1 MSRNDDPHPQDQAG
15 RRAAG
20 PDPDASRTPEAGL
33 QGPLAGVRVL
43 ELAGLAPGPF
53 AGMMLADHGA
63 EVLRIDR
70 VSTVAGSGDRP
81 RSDVMDRGKRTIG
94 LDLKSPDGVAAFKE
108 LAAGAD
114 VVIEVFRPGVAER
127 LGIGPADLHAV
138 NDRLIYGRLT
148 GWGQDGPL
156 APTAGHD
163 IDYIAIAGILSM
175 LGREGG
181 KPTPPINILGDFAGG
196 GLMLAY
202 GVLLA
207 LFERER
213 TGRGKVIDAAMVD
226 GAATLFAMFYHAS
239 QAGFWGPRG
248 TNLLDTGAPM
258 YDTYET
264 ADGRHV
270 AVGSL
275 EPAFW
280 AELVARTGLTDL
292 PDRDDRANWPE
303 IRERLAAAF
312 KSKTRAEWEQ
322 IFEGSDAC
330 VSPVLDMGEAARH
343 PHNTARGAFVEVGGV
358 TQPVPAPRLLGSGH
372 GDLAPAT
379 RLHDLSAWGLPDDR
393 AKALRE
399 AGILA

>member
-1 MSRNDDPHPQDQAG
+1 M
-15 RRAAG
+15 
-20 PDPDASRTPEAGL
+20 
-33 QGPLAGVRVL
+33 RVL

-63 EVLRIDR
+63 EVLRVDR
-70 VSTVAGSGDRP
+70 VSTVARSGDRP
-81 RSDVMDRGKRTIG
+81 RPDVMDRGKRTIG
-94 LDLKSPDGVAAFKE
+94 LDLKSPDGVAAFKRM
-108 LAAGAD
+108 AATAD
-114 VVIEVFRPGVAER
+114 VVIDVFRPGVAER

-138 NDRLIYGRLT
+138 NERLVYGRMT

-163 IDYIAIAGILSM
+163 IGYIAIAGALSM
-175 LGREGG
+175 LGREGD

-202 GVLLA
+202 GVVLA

-226 GAATLFAMFYHAS
+226 GAASLFAMFYHTAQS
-239 QAGFWGPRG
+239 GLWGPRG

-264 ADGRHV
+264 ADGRYL
-270 AVGSL
+270 AVGAL

-280 AELVARTGLTDL
+280 NEMVTRMGLTDL
-292 PDRDDRANWPE
+292 PDRDDRANWPR

-312 KSKTRAEWEQ
+312 RSRTRGEWEAV
-322 IFEGSDAC
+322 FEGSDAC
-330 VSPVLDMGEAARH
+330 VTPVLDMGEAARH
-343 PHNTARGAFVEVGGV
+343 PHNLARGSFVEVGGV
-358 TQPVPAPRLLGSGH
+358 TQPAPAPRLLGSGR
-372 GDLAPAT
+372 GDLAQAT
-379 RLHDLSAWGLPDDR
+379 RLHDLTSWGLSDEH
-393 AKALRE
+393 AKALR
-399 AGILA
+399 AADVLA

>member
-1 MSRNDDPHPQDQAG
+1 MS
-15 RRAAG
+15 
-20 PDPDASRTPEAGL
+20 EAR
-33 QGPLAGVRVL
+33 QGPLSGVRVL

-63 EVLRIDR
+63 DVLRIDR
-70 VSTVAGSGDRP
+70 VRAVSDRP
-81 RSDVMDRGKRTIG
+81 RTDVMDRGKHTIG
-94 LDLKSPDGVAAFKE
+94 LDLKSPEGVAAFKK
-108 LAAGAD
+108 LAGKAD

-127 LGIGPADLHAV
+127 LGIGPDDLHAV
-138 NDRLIYGRLT
+138 NERLVYGRMT

-163 IDYIAIAGILSM
+163 IDYLAVSGVLSM

-226 GAATLFAMFYHAS
+226 GAALLFSMFYHGVQS
-239 QAGFWGPRG
+239 GGWGPRG
-248 TNLLDTGAPM
+248 TNLLDTGAPQ

-264 ADGRHV
+264 ADGEYV

-275 EPAFW
+275 EPQFW
-280 AELVARTGLTDL
+280 DAMVTRMGLTDL
-292 PDRDDRANWPE
+292 PDRHDRKQWPALKS
-303 IRERLAAAF
+303 RLAEAF
-312 KSKTRAEWEQ
+312 RSRTRAEWEAV
-322 IFEGSDAC
+322 FDGSDAC
-330 VSPVLDMGEAARH
+330 VSPVLSMPEAVTH
-343 PHNTARGAFVEVGGV
+343 PHNVARGAFVQVGDV
-358 TQPVPAPRLLGSGH
+358 HQPLPAPRLSGAQEP
-372 GDLAPAT
+372 DLSPAT
-379 RLHDLSAWGLPDDR
+379 RLDDLTSWGLSPEESE
-393 AKALRE
+393 KLRSQ
-399 AGILA
+399 GVLA

>member
-1 MSRNDDPHPQDQAG
+1 MSNAR
-15 RRAAG
+15 
-20 PDPDASRTPEAGL
+20 
-33 QGPLAGVRVL
+33 QGPLSGVRVL

-63 EVLRIDR
+63 EVLRVDR
-70 VSTVAGSGDRP
+70 VKAVSDRP
-81 RSDVMDRGKRTIG
+81 RTDVMDRGKRSVG
-94 LDLKSPDGVAAFKE
+94 LDLKAPEGVAAFKE
-108 LAAGAD
+108 LARHAD

-127 LGIGPADLHAV
+127 LGIGPDDLHAV
-138 NDRLIYGRLT
+138 NERLVYGRMT

-163 IDYIAIAGILSM
+163 IDYIAVSGVLSM

-213 TGRGKVIDAAMVD
+213 TGLGRVIDAAMVD
-226 GAATLFAMFYHAS
+226 GAAILFAMFYQGVS
-239 QAGFWGPRG
+239 SGMWGPRG

-264 ADGRHV
+264 ADGGYL

-275 EPAFW
+275 EPQFW
-280 AELVARTGLTDL
+280 EAMVSLMGLSDL
-292 PDRDDRANWPE
+292 PDRNDQAQWPALRA
-303 IRERLAAAF
+303 RLAEEF
-312 KSKTRAEWEQ
+312 RKRTRAEWEAV
-322 IFEGSDAC
+322 FEGSDAC
-330 VSPVLDMGEAARH
+330 VSPVLSMDEAPAH
-343 PHNTARGAFVEVGGV
+343 PHNAARRNFVEVGGLS
-358 TQPVPAPRLLGSGH
+358 QPMPAPRLLGVPDP
-372 GDLAPAT
+372 DLAPAT
-379 RLHDLSAWGLPDDR
+379 RLDDLSAWGIPAEVAEKLR
-393 AKALRE
+393 AQGVL
-399 AGILA
+399 G